1 VVAALPAAELAVAAA
16 AAAAAAV
23 EVLVGGPVADL
34 AWDMAGSATQWQ
46 VVRAVKWV
54 FAVVGHE
61 YMLVEKAV
69 AVVVAAKA
77 ESRSF
82 EFVAW
87 VVEMVVLRRS
97 HRSKS

>member
-1 VVAALPAAELAVAAA
+1 VVAALPAAELAVAA

-34 AWDMAGSATQWQ
+34 AWDMAGSATQSQ
-46 VVRAVKWV
+46 VARAVKWV

-61 YMLVEKAV
+61 YMLVEKVV

-82 EFVAW
+82 EFGAW
-87 VVEMVVLRRS
+87 AVEMVVLRRS